1 MSETRQIVE
10 KLDDVIRTM
19 AVDVGK
25 ISITQAVI
33 VTKQDLMH
41 VDVKKINSRVD
52 SLESTR
58 DENIGKS
65 KRSATIK
72 KGIAWG
78 LGITCSVAGLIFGI
92 MRVLQ

>member
-25 ISITQAVI
+25 ISITQAVL

-41 VDVKKINSRVD
+41 VDVKKIISRVD
-52 SLESTR
+52 
-58 DENIGKS
+58 
-65 KRSATIK
+65 
-72 KGIAWG
+72 
-78 LGITCSVAGLIFGI
+78 
-92 MRVLQ
+92 